1 MYIPPPPS
9 PEAQELGGH
18 LTDLINAYQADHP
31 HMSPLE
37 VRQAVK
43 LAQHAAPG
51 GHKLALRGVL
61 IGVIVVLG
69 MAILVFL
76 RVAETG

>member
-1 MYIPPPPS
+1 MYVPPPPS

-31 HMSPLE
+31 HMSPME
-37 VRQAVK
+37 VRQAVR

-51 GHKLALRGVL
+51 GHKLRLRAVL
-61 IGVIVVLG
+61 TAVILMLG

-76 RVAETG
+76 RVAQPG